1 MKMELDKDCFIFGNY
16 MMGIKGLA
24 YNTEMLLVNNIP
36 DNTVDLIYAVEGKNQ
51 VVKINKN
58 DIKDITSNT
67 RVKIQNIGKKAENN
81 ETKSMLLS
89 AALFG
94 GNPILQMAGAGG
106 FNSLF
111 DSLSNNYNKV
121 NLNTVFEI
129 TIELNGDNKMY
140 VLNTEID
147 PEEFIN
153 KLKNES

>member
-1 MKMELDKDCFIFGNY
+1 MELDKDCFVFTNY

-24 YNTEMLLVNNIP
+24 YNTDVLLVNNVVE
-36 DNTVDLIYAVEGKNQ
+36 NTLDLIYAVDGNNQ

-58 DIKDITSNT
+58 DIKDITCNP
-67 RVKIQNIGKKAENN
+67 RVKMQNVSKKAENN

-89 AALFG
+89 AVVFG

-129 TIELNGDNKMY
+129 TIELNDGRMY
-140 VLNTEID
+140 GLNSETD
-147 PEEFIN
+147 PVEFIE
-153 KLKNES
+153 KIKKGS

>member
-1 MKMELDKDCFIFGNY
+1 MELDKDCFVFTNY

-24 YNTEMLLVNNIP
+24 YNTDMLLVNNIP
-36 DNTVDLIYAVEGKNQ
+36 DNTVDLIYAIDGNNQ
-51 VVKINKN
+51 VVKINKS
-58 DIKDITSNT
+58 DIKSMASNA
-67 RVKIQNIGKKAENN
+67 RVKMQNISKKAENN

-89 AALFG
+89 AVVFG

-121 NLNTVFEI
+121 NLNTVYEI
-129 TIELNGDNKMY
+129 TIELNDGRMY
-140 VLNTEID
+140 GLNSEID

-153 KLKNES
+153 KIKNES